1 MGIMSKVSKLIIG
14 TGLATILTAPVQTIV
29 TSMQLSVLKHKDMF
43 VSVEARTKELARMNT
58 ELTVAEKRRVE
69 LMIRSGGEFQPYVAP
84 VY

>member
-1 MGIMSKVSKLIIG
+1 
-14 TGLATILTAPVQTIV
+14 
-29 TSMQLSVLKHKDMF
+29 MQLSVLKHKDLF